1 MEEFG
6 IRLRLDLGIADD
18 QQTKLS
24 MCGALK
30 LLISSVE
37 FKKKRSGHPGWD
49 LGEKAKRMEFDL
61 VFSFKC
67 FQCILCLCFAYKS
80 HCFMRH

>member
-1 MEEFG
+1 MYISQYSLDGYILVRSVEEFG

-30 LLISSVE
+30 LLISTVDLY
-37 FKKKRSGHPGWD
+37 KKRSGHPGWD
-49 LGEKAKRMEFDL
+49 LGEKVKRMEFDL
-61 VFSFKC
+61 VFFV
-67 FQCILCLCFAYKS
+67 
-80 HCFMRH
+80 